1 MPENTGPREAGVEA
15 KLSEIVA
22 SGWGSTFVG
31 GFSEVVG
38 LTGGGGG
45 GVGTGASEMVAPS
58 SGSNGVL
65 PAELSPFAGT
75 PTLCGP
81 NWSRPPL
88 LDLESSMQLQH
99 PNR

>member
-1 MPENTGPREAGVEA
+1 MPESTGPREAGVES

-31 GFSEVVG
+31 GFTEVLG

-65 PAELSPFAGT
+65 PAELSPLAGT
-75 PTLCGP
+75 PTPCGP
-81 NWSRPPL
+81 NLSRPPL
-88 LDLESSMQLQH
+88 LDLGSSMPLQT
-99 PNR
+99 P